1 MIAFKEEYRKLVEWL
16 EEQLNESKKLPND
29 GSGLDAGLRCQQ
41 EREIGKEVRRRL
53 RELEAKHGITVDEL
67 VCHEKMKLETA

>member
-1 MIAFKEEYRKLVEWL
+1 MAAFKEDYREMVEWL

-29 GSGLDAGLRCQQ
+29 GSGLDAGQRCKQ

-53 RELEAKHGITVDEL
+53 RELETKHGITVDEL
-67 VCHEKMKLETA
+67 VSHEKAKRGIA